1 MLILEILKAKEGR
14 YMDKE
19 TYRVLA
25 SVRMERAIEL
35 VDEAKELLQNE
46 RYKSANNRAFYAMEK
61 TMKALLAI
69 KEIDADSHNGC
80 LRQFNVH
87 YIKERVG
94 GFEPGDYKRIAN
106 AQRIRN
112 VSDYDDFYIADK
124 KECQQQVEMATE
136 FLNKARIFMEAN

>member
-1 MLILEILKAKEGR
+1 
-14 YMDKE
+14 MDKE

-136 FLNKARIFMEAN
+136 FLNNVPTPKC

>member
-1 MLILEILKAKEGR
+1 
-14 YMDKE
+14 MDKE

-124 KECQQQVEMATE
+124 KVCQQQVEMATE

>member
-1 MLILEILKAKEGR
+1 
-14 YMDKE
+14 MDKE

-25 SVRMERAIEL
+25 SIRIERAIEL

-112 VSDYDDFYIADK
+112 VSDYDDFYIAEK

>member
-1 MLILEILKAKEGR
+1 
-14 YMDKE
+14 MDKE

-136 FLNKARIFMEAN
+136 FLNKARIFMEANQLKCQAKIEIRT

>member
-1 MLILEILKAKEGR
+1 
-14 YMDKE
+14 MDKE
-19 TYRVLA
+19 TYRVLT

>member
-1 MLILEILKAKEGR
+1 
-14 YMDKE
+14 MDKE

-136 FLNKARIFMEAN
+136 FLNKARIFMESN

>member
-1 MLILEILKAKEGR
+1 
-14 YMDKE
+14 MDKE

-46 RYKSANNRAFYAMEK
+46 GYKSANNRAFYAMEK

>member
-1 MLILEILKAKEGR
+1 
-14 YMDKE
+14 MDKE

-35 VDEAKELLQNE
+35 VDEAKELLQKE

>member
-1 MLILEILKAKEGR
+1 
-14 YMDKE
+14 MDKE

-25 SVRMERAIEL
+25 SVRMERAFEL
-35 VDEAKELLQNE
+35 VDEAKELLLNE

>member
-1 MLILEILKAKEGR
+1 
-14 YMDKE
+14 MDKE

-35 VDEAKELLQNE
+35 VDGAKELLQNE

-87 YIKERVG
+87 YIKERV
-94 GFEPGDYKRIAN
+94 D
-106 AQRIRN
+106 
-112 VSDYDDFYIADK
+112 
-124 KECQQQVEMATE
+124 
-136 FLNKARIFMEAN
+136 

>member
-1 MLILEILKAKEGR
+1 
-14 YMDKE
+14 MDKE

-136 FLNKARIFMEAN
+136 FLNKARAFMETN

>member
-1 MLILEILKAKEGR
+1 
-14 YMDKE
+14 MDKE

-25 SVRMERAIEL
+25 SVRIERAIEL

-80 LRQFNVH
+80 LRLFNVH

-106 AQRIRN
+106 ALRIRN
-112 VSDYDDFYIADK
+112 VSDYDDFFIAS
-124 KECQQQVEMATE
+124 KE
-136 FLNKARIFMEAN
+136 EAQKQYNNAENIIYAIIEYLRKNNSGTII

>member
-1 MLILEILKAKEGR
+1 
-14 YMDKE
+14 MDKE

-112 VSDYDDFYIADK
+112 VSDYDDFYITDK

>member
-1 MLILEILKAKEGR
+1 
-14 YMDKE
+14 MDKE

-136 FLNKARIFMEAN
+136 FLNKA

>member
-1 MLILEILKAKEGR
+1 
-14 YMDKE
+14 MDKE

-25 SVRMERAIEL
+25 SVRIERAIEL

>member
-1 MLILEILKAKEGR
+1 
-14 YMDKE
+14 MDKE

-124 KECQQQVEMATE
+124 KECQQQVEMATK

>member
-1 MLILEILKAKEGR
+1 
-14 YMDKE
+14 MDKE

-69 KEIDADSHNGC
+69 KEIDADS
-80 LRQFNVH
+80 QWMF
-87 YIKERVG
+87 
-94 GFEPGDYKRIAN
+94 
-106 AQRIRN
+106 
-112 VSDYDDFYIADK
+112 
-124 KECQQQVEMATE
+124 
-136 FLNKARIFMEAN
+136 KAIQCALY

>member
-1 MLILEILKAKEGR
+1 
-14 YMDKE
+14 MDKE

-35 VDEAKELLQNE
+35 VDGAKELLQNE

-136 FLNKARIFMEAN
+136 FLNKSRIYMEDN

>member
-1 MLILEILKAKEGR
+1 
-14 YMDKE
+14 MDKE

-124 KECQQQVEMATE
+124 TECQQQVEMATE

>member
-1 MLILEILKAKEGR
+1 
-14 YMDKE
+14 MDKE

-35 VDEAKELLQNE
+35 VDEAKEMLQNE

>member
-1 MLILEILKAKEGR
+1 
-14 YMDKE
+14 MDKE

-94 GFEPGDYKRIAN
+94 GFEPGDYERIAN

>member
-1 MLILEILKAKEGR
+1 
-14 YMDKE
+14 MDKE

-94 GFEPGDYKRIAN
+94 GFEQGDYKRIAN
-106 AQRIRN
+106 AQRIIN